1 MIQEQRGGARAF
13 VRSLNILLKFARL
26 YEFGHA
32 RTAAQFETAWQ
43 ELRGALDD
51 SSGGGVLLGASGTQ
65 ILLDGVPLGSAAG
78 ERSFAQLLISS
89 GIASIHFSPTLTQPQ
104 FARFVR
110 AFPSGKAKASSL
122 AEQLKTA
129 LAGDTSIKVNEIRYV
144 AEDASVAGIKVAAQ
158 LTQKVLGA
166 AGDKFRDFFED
177 PNKMLQM
184 ILAAESMRASGGGG
198 GGMGGPGHGSGAPG
212 PGFGLGSGG
221 GSGGGTGSGGSGTP
235 GSGAAGGSGLWTVGG
250 GVGGGTGA
258 GGGTGTGGG
267 GGVGDGSGGGG
278 GGGGG
283 AGGSGTGGGS
293 GGGGGGGAGGSGTG
307 GGSGGG
313 GGGAGGSG
321 TGGGSGGGG
330 GGGAGGSGTGG
341 GASGGTE
348 GAGPGKWL
356 TASALLRG
364 GSTAGVASLPGGGT
378 GGGFSVEEE
387 DVRSMLGLF
396 AQLGKSRK
404 DSEHR
409 MDVPTFQ
416 SRLSAMP
423 VRAQYTL
430 QQALAGLAAQA
441 PDAKPDKPML
451 LKLAEHVAI
460 RFALDSYEKGEL
472 RVNAVKQ
479 LLDRM
484 NTEIEA
490 LRKILSTQ
498 EDMMAQAGLSVQAY
512 TELLDQEFWEQVP
525 EENKKEVLTS
535 DEAWCVPPRNVRAFL
550 EDMLRRGELK
560 TVNEILMKY
569 ASCVGLEAPEARR
582 TTAIGLSDLAE
593 LYGSGDGSALMESI
607 RRLGKQL
614 AIERE
619 PELQTLVSAAFVR
632 LSQEAASKRCYP
644 AMQQALSS
652 LDSVEAQ
659 RPGSTQSLRP
669 RIGAEERLPEF
680 IEEAMRSGQIADGMM
695 DILSLMPKATILYV
709 TNRFGHC
716 GFREDCDLLTTIV
729 RNLGEDATQ
738 RLLETL
744 QTAPANESAEAI
756 GLVSQLS
763 PENVEKILPARL
775 SQWPR
780 SSHDRAVRQLSAAP
794 PEERARLL
802 LAVYDSLDVLIRP
815 LAIDEMGMSGQ
826 SRCIPKLIELVQN
839 DQTPA
844 FTRVKA
850 VEGLGRLRASA
861 SSALL
866 QHILDTRQVWRWV
879 YPNELRIAAAQA
891 LLRVDQAVGM
901 EKVAA
906 SGIDR
911 KELTLEPTDPD
922 PNASVIRQRRYARLK
937 LSRNLIAATTNLRE
951 NFRLSIPEL
960 NLGGGIG
967 SGERHLAP
975 GSLLSLKFSL
985 GVRNIKAQAI
995 VRGARPQ
1002 AMAFEFVDMDL
1013 AERYRLRKL
1022 LLELGGLPMVAQ
1034 VTNRTRRRGRVAI
1047 SKS

>member
-1 MIQEQRGGARAF
+1 MASDTRGSARAF

-26 YEFGHA
+26 YEFGHV
-32 RTAAQFETAWQ
+32 RTAAQFETTWK
-43 ELRGALDD
+43 ELRSALDE
-51 SSGGGVLLGASGTQ
+51 SGGSGVLLGASGTQ

-89 GIASIHFSPTLTQPQ
+89 GIASIHFAPTLTQPQ
-104 FARFVR
+104 LARFVR
-110 AFPSGKAKASSL
+110 AFPSGNSKPSSL
-122 AEQLKTA
+122 AEQLKHA
-129 LAGDTSIKVNEIRYV
+129 LAGETSIKVNEIRYV
-144 AEDASVAGIKVAAQ
+144 AEDSSVAGIKVAAQ
-158 LTQKVLGA
+158 LTAKVLGA
-166 AGDKFRDFFED
+166 QGDKYRDFFED

-184 ILAAESMRASGGGG
+184 ILAAESSRNAGGGG
-198 GGMGGPGHGSGAPG
+198 GGGSG
-212 PGFGLGSGG
+212 PGFGF
-221 GSGGGTGSGGSGTP
+221 GSGGSGVP
-235 GSGAAGGSGLWTVGG
+235 
-250 GVGGGTGA
+250 
-258 GGGTGTGGG
+258 
-267 GGVGDGSGGGG
+267 

-283 AGGSGTGGGS
+283 AGGSGGPGGGSGGAGTGGSGSGGGGGVDAGNLWGTPKQGGGGGGTGVGGGGGAGRGGGTGGGS
-293 GGGGGGGAGGSGTG
+293 GGTGFGGAGGVGGGGGAGGT
-307 GGSGGG
+307 GGSG
-313 GGGAGGSG
+313 
-321 TGGGSGGGG
+321 
-330 GGGAGGSGTGG
+330 GGSGTGG
-341 GASGGTE
+341 GAPGGSLGPIGPPGAE
-348 GAGPGKWL
+348 GATPGKWL

-364 GSTAGVASLPGGGT
+364 AGGGGGV
-378 GGGFSVEEE
+378 GGGGEGGGAYSVAEE
-387 DVRSMLGLF
+387 DVRAMLGLF

-404 DSEHR
+404 DPEAR
-409 MDVPTFQ
+409 MEVPTFQ
-416 SRLSAMP
+416 SRLSALP

-441 PDAKPDKPML
+441 PNEKPDKPML

-460 RFALDSYEKGEL
+460 RFALDSYERGEL

-484 NTEIEA
+484 DAEIEG

-498 EDMMAQAGLSVQAY
+498 EDMMASAGLQVQSY
-512 TELLDQEFWEQVP
+512 TELLDQEFWAQVP
-525 EENKKEVLTS
+525 DENKKEVLTS
-535 DEAWCVPPRNVRAFL
+535 DEAWCVPPRNVRAYL
-550 EDMLRRGELK
+550 EEMLRRGELK

-569 ASCVGLEAPEARR
+569 AACIGLENPEARR

-593 LYGSGDGSALMESI
+593 LYGSGDGSALMDAI
-607 RRLGKQL
+607 RRLGNQL
-614 AIERE
+614 AVERE

-644 AMQQALSS
+644 AMQQALAS
-652 LDSVEAQ
+652 LDSVETQ

-680 IEEAMRSGQIADGMM
+680 IEEAMRSGHLADGMM
-695 DILSLMPKATILYV
+695 EILNLMPKATIHYV

-716 GFREDCDLLTTIV
+716 GFREDCDLLATII

-756 GLVSQLS
+756 GLVTQLS

-780 SSHDRAVRQLSAAP
+780 SAHDRAIRQLSATPA
-794 PEERARLL
+794 EERARLL
-802 LAVYDSLDVLIRP
+802 MALYDSLDVLFRP

-826 SRCIPKLIELVQN
+826 GMCIPKLIELVQN
-839 DQTPA
+839 DETPA

-850 VEGLGRLRASA
+850 AEALGRLRASA
-861 SSALL
+861 SSALF
-866 QHILDTRQVWRWV
+866 QHILESRQVWRWV

-901 EKVAA
+901 EMVAA

-911 KELTLEPTDPD
+911 KELTLEPSDPE
-922 PNASVIRQRRYARLK
+922 PNTSVIRQRRYARLK
-937 LSRNLIAATTNLRE
+937 LSRNLIAVTTNLRE
-951 NFRLSIPEL
+951 NFWLSIPEM

-975 GSLLSLKFSL
+975 GSLLSLKFTH
-985 GVRNIKAQAI
+985 GVRHIKAQAI

-1013 AERYRLRKL
+1013 DERYRLRKL
-1022 LLELGGLPMVAQ
+1022 LLELGGLPMVSQ
-1034 VTNRTRRRGRVAI
+1034 VTNRARRRGRVAI
-1047 SKS
+1047 SRT